1 MADFVGSILRL
12 MLRMGL
18 LLAGLVFFA
27 SVVAAGLLLLSVWL
41 LRALWAKV
49 TGQPVRPWVFQM
61 NRRPPWQQADRGA
74 GFGGAPSRAAGDV
87 IDAEAR
93 DVSVVTDVE
102 PKRIDPPR

>member
-1 MADFVGSILRL
+1 MAEFVRSLLGWVVRL
-12 MLRMGL
+12 GL

-27 SVVAAGLLLLSVWL
+27 SLLAAGMLLLLVWL
-41 LRALWAKV
+41 MRALWAKV

-61 NRRPPWQQADRGA
+61 NRRPPWQQSHQ
-74 GFGGAPSRAAGDV
+74 GGGSGRTQSSADV

-102 PKRIDPPR
+102 PKRIDSSP

>member
-1 MADFVGSILRL
+1 MAEFVRSLLGLVVRV
-12 MLRMGL
+12 GL

-27 SVVAAGLLLLSVWL
+27 SLLAAGMLFLTVWL

-61 NRRPPWQQADRGA
+61 NRRPPWQQGHP
-74 GFGGAPSRAAGDV
+74 GGTGRAPSSADV

-102 PKRIDPPR
+102 PKRIDPSR